1 MSETPLATDSDELVK
16 SFEDV
21 GHRRFYKE
29 SRLPLR
35 RERRRADP
43 GTLNVLPSKTD
54 ESQAEAADINTIVKR
69 MMKGNYT
76 PPMRGAGEYRDAVLE
91 ATDLQSAL
99 MIAQEG
105 SEIFDKLPA
114 ETRLFFEND
123 PMKLHEF
130 LMDPDIDVQKGV
142 ELGIFKLDSKP
153 GLDSEAVQPETKA
166 KPASVPK
173 SETPPPAETPKA

>member
-1 MSETPLATDSDELVK
+1 MSKTLSEIVSAEDTRRVFGNET
-16 SFEDV
+16 
-21 GHRRFYKE
+21 
-29 SRLPLR
+29 RLKLR

-43 GTLNVLPSKTD
+43 GTVNILPSKTD
-54 ESQAEAADINTIVKR
+54 ESQAEAANINTIIKR

-114 ETRLFFEND
+114 ETRLFFDND

-130 LMDPDIDVQKGV
+130 LMDPNINIEKGI
-142 ELGIFKLDSKP
+142 ELGLFQKTGP
-153 GLDSEAVQPETKA
+153 DSEAVRPEPTVKQAVVPPEPTA
-166 KPASVPK
+166 KPAAPPEPSK
-173 SETPPPAETPKA
+173 S